1 MGKWGNFMF
10 LTKLYNTVIHSF
22 QYTEST
28 GHNVFLT
35 LLIIFTGL
43 FILSFIKHILQKM
56 TKLENKNP
64 YLGYILLIIIV
75 FCTGLFLVIDTN
87 LRSESTAAS
96 LDNAILYEVNG
107 DPVIA
112 TAVTSYWAN
121 EVEDSFVSGT
131 YYYRFQGINLKT
143 EKLVFSCKLPKNTTF
158 CEPRLLGSYE
168 KSLFLSYNGI
178 IWIYNGETGSLI
190 KEIKYTD
197 NTKKVALLPD
207 ATSYQPDQ
215 TNNRILFMANDGLF
229 YALSMEDLFIQP
241 LNDST
246 FYEAFSDEFYLNPL
260 PENEQLYTDTS
271 DSSLML
277 LSNLELES
285 LDLAPSGIENTTVD
299 ARRFLYQTDY
309 TNIGERTSIT
319 ESPFLYGTF
328 LSYSSLTQTPETAS
342 LDQDCV
348 LIAHKSSLDNNASWL
363 LSYVSISKK
372 EILWT
377 VDTKA
382 TAISNYYMPDS
393 THILL
398 FCQNGDGTI
407 NMHSNT
413 NYLSYVSLENGSATT
428 YDFLYHDFSH

>member
-1 MGKWGNFMF
+1 MIIKNGEMGKWGNFMF

-56 TKLENKNP
+56 TKPENK
-64 YLGYILLIIIV
+64 
-75 FCTGLFLVIDTN
+75 
-87 LRSESTAAS
+87 
-96 LDNAILYEVNG
+96 
-107 DPVIA
+107 
-112 TAVTSYWAN
+112 
-121 EVEDSFVSGT
+121 
-131 YYYRFQGINLKT
+131 
-143 EKLVFSCKLPKNTTF
+143 
-158 CEPRLLGSYE
+158 
-168 KSLFLSYNGI
+168 
-178 IWIYNGETGSLI
+178 
-190 KEIKYTD
+190 
-197 NTKKVALLPD
+197 
-207 ATSYQPDQ
+207 
-215 TNNRILFMANDGLF
+215 
-229 YALSMEDLFIQP
+229 
-241 LNDST
+241 
-246 FYEAFSDEFYLNPL
+246 
-260 PENEQLYTDTS
+260 QLYTDTS

-328 LSYSSLTQTPETAS
+328 LSFSSLTQTPETAS